1 MNKVAVLSAEQRAE
15 LFSET
20 AARKGI
26 GPAIIEKDFWVCW
39 ALSRLFEAETLSSK
53 LLFKGGTSLSKVFHL
68 IERFSEDV
76 DLVLNWDEITRENPL
91 GQRSGK
97 QQRKFN
103 EQLSRHG
110 HQYIRDTLLP
120 EIDAVLGDCCQ
131 VIASDDSPAVIDV
144 QYPAAYSESYLRPE
158 IRLEIGPRAL
168 WCPNAKHTITPYAAE
183 EFPHLFERT
192 HCQVNVVT
200 AERTFWE
207 KATIL
212 HHEAHRPQDSIQP
225 QRYSRHYYDM
235 ARLAESAIKNR
246 ALEKLDLLQSVVLFK
261 DKFFPRGWARYD
273 LAVPGTLRLVP
284 PEFRLAELKR
294 DYDAMQV
301 MIYGQVPDFSEILEI
316 LSDLERQINH
326 LSR

>member
-1 MNKVAVLSAEQRAE
+1 MNKVAVLPAEQRAE

-76 DLVLNWDEITRENPL
+76 D
-91 GQRSGK
+91 K

-131 VIASDDSPAVIDV
+131 VAASDDSPAVIDV

-168 WCPNAKHTITPYAAE
+168 WCPNATHTITPYAAE
-183 EFPHLFERT
+183 EFPDLFETPR
-192 HCQVNVVT
+192 CRVNVVT

-273 LAVPGTLRLVP
+273 LAVPGSLRLVP
-284 PEFRLAELKR
+284 PEFRVGELKK

-301 MIYGQVPDFSEILEI
+301 MIYGQIPGFSEIMDVLSGLEQ
-316 LSDLERQINH
+316 EINQ
-326 LSR
+326 LKQ